1 MLSNMKINLKL
12 YSHYFELSTTDCEVG
27 EYEGAQL

>member
-12 YSHYFELSTTDCEVG
+12 YSRYREHGTTDCEVG